1 MAHSFITINACTEIE
16 VCLEEV
22 GLLKLQT
29 VLAAKVKVLITTS
42 KIIILLASAV
52 NANIQAN

>member
-16 VCLEEV
+16 ACFEEEV
-22 GLLKLQT
+22 GLLGLQT

-42 KIIILLASAV
+42 KKITILF
-52 NANIQAN
+52 QP